1 MLYYSCIGPSVW
13 YLWSVSWT
21 IVLMLLYY
29 RPHALQY
36 HHTPR
41 CLGWFWHCRGS
52 THSRPLSSWHSM
64 MKNGQPSV
72 LTVASFTT
80 PIRNRQPQCQKQL
93 TTDLA
98 QNPISERCATEIL
111 GASRRCE
118 EPGRHSRRILS
129 HPQTALLMFVV
140 ISWTEYP
147 ITFKRTNQICYYQPV
162 PWLPGGAR
170 GNISRVWTFLRLA
183 AMSHGV

>member
-41 CLGWFWHCRGS
+41 CLGWFWHCSGC
-52 THSRPLSSWHSM
+52 THSGPLSPWHSM
-64 MKNGQPSV
+64 TKNGQPSV
-72 LTVASFTT
+72 LTVASFFTT
-80 PIRNRQPQCQKQL
+80 PIRNWRPQCQKQP
-93 TTDLA
+93 TTALA

-111 GASRRCE
+111 GALKE
-118 EPGRHSRRILS
+118 
-129 HPQTALLMFVV
+129 A
-140 ISWTEYP
+140 W
-147 ITFKRTNQICYYQPV
+147 
-162 PWLPGGAR
+162 
-170 GNISRVWTFLRLA
+170 RVWSSQQENSFTPTNRTLDVCSNILDRVSYHIQA
-183 AMSHGV
+183 D